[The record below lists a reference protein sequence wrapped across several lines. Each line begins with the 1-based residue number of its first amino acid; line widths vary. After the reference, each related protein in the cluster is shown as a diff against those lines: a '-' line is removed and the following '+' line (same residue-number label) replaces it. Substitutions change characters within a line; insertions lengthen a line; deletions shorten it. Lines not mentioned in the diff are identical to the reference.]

1 MSWQHNKRSTL
12 ALIAAAGAAMCLSA
26 ATPAAADAPKSIKI
40 GYGISLTGPYAPGAG
55 ATTLGNYQ
63 LWVKDVNA
71 KGGIYL
77 SKYKKRVPVEV
88 KVYDNKS
95 SLEEAVRN
103 TERLMLS
110 DKVDFVLAPWG
121 TATHLAVAPLYERHG
136 YPLLAY
142 TSATDKALVLRNR
155 FKNAFWL
162 LDPPTHLVG
171 GLLAV
176 LDKLKKAGKINNKV
190 AIAFV
195 SDQLGVE
202 MASAAR
208 RLLPK
213 HGFKVVYYK
222 GYPLGVKDL
231 STQINEMK
239 KLGVDTFLGMSY
251 PPDTV
256 MLIEQSKVL
265 GFNTKVYFTAVGLPF
280 EFMEKKFGKK
290 TLQGIMGMGGMDP
303 NYPPTKAYFE
313 RYKKVIG
320 RGADLNGGPME
331 YASLQILQQAIEKV
345 GEIDRKKVIDAITKG
360 TFDTI
365 VGKIKFDNRLIAHA
379 WLTGQYQNG
388 HWVGLEP
395 ATKRGAKPPIFP
407 KPKWE

>member
-1 MSWQHNKRSTL
+1 MS
-12 ALIAAAGAAMCLSA
+12 IAAAAALAASA
-26 ATPAAADAPKSIKI
+26 AVPAAAADAPKSIKI

-77 SKYKKRVPVEV
+77 SKYKKRVPIEV

-103 TERLMLS
+103 TERLMLR

-136 YPLLAY
+136 FPLLAY
-142 TSATDKALVLRNR
+142 TSATDKALTLRNR
-155 FKNAFWL
+155 FKNVFWL
-162 LDPPTHLVG
+162 LDPPTHLVA
-171 GLLAV
+171 GLITV
-176 LDKLKKAGKINNKV
+176 LKKLKAEGKINNKV
-190 AIAFV
+190 AVAFV

-202 MASAAR
+202 MAAAAR
-208 RLLPK
+208 KLLPK
-213 HGFKVVYYK
+213 AGFEVVYHK

-251 PPDTV
+251 PPDTI

-303 NYPPTKAYFE
+303 NYPPTKAYFK
-313 RYKKVIG
+313 RYRKVIG

-345 GEIDRKKVIDAITKG
+345 GEIDRKKVIDVIAKG

-365 VGKIKFDNRLIAHA
+365 VGPIKFDNRLIHHA

-388 HWVGLEP
+388 QWVGLAP
-395 ATKRGAKPPIFP
+395 LDKKGAVQPIFP
-407 KPKWE
+407 KPKWQ